1 MSKFSSYQIL
11 RANGHSTFMLS
22 LCGFFFSESQS
33 LILLKNRRNTT
44 GHLTFVLCFGQKS
57 RVYSNVLEE
66 YQAGRRHNIPST
78 DLDSGD
84 VRTKVGVGERKRAE
98 CRRFIHTNCRA
109 KGYFPCS
116 RSQPGELP
124 VMFFWSGRWVFQSDA
139 DLRRTRKENCH
150 S

>member
-1 MSKFSSYQIL
+1 
-11 RANGHSTFMLS
+11 MLS

-66 YQAGRRHNIPST
+66 YQAGRRHNIPSA

-84 VRTKVGVGERKRAE
+84 VRAKVGVGERKRAE
-98 CRRFIHTNCRA
+98 GRVSKVHSHQLSGKRLLSMFQKSARRIASN
-109 KGYFPCS
+109 
-116 RSQPGELP
+116 
-124 VMFFWSGRWVFQSDA
+124 VFLVGALGVSI
-139 DLRRTRKENCH
+139 
-150 S
+150 